1 MQKAVVVEV
10 LLTTAMAGC
19 AAAPSQ
25 MPVPVHPIAN
35 KMPTAPRSARGSA
48 PSPTHKKRIRRPAV
62 VKRGF
67 QDRPESNWRPTG
79 RPISSRW
86 ETIVIHHSA
95 TLRGG
100 AASFDRHH
108 QDKGWDELGYHF
120 VIGNGVGYADGR
132 IYVSAR
138 WDKQMHGAHCKTPD
152 NRYNKH
158 GIGIC
163 LIGNLEAHAATYKQI
178 ESLARLVSFLSRE
191 GDISR
196 SQILTH
202 GGVTNRT
209 ACPGRFFS
217 LQPVFRR
224 MLMRSVSASSE

>member
-1 MQKAVVVEV
+1 MTGKVGRIAV
-10 LLTTAMAGC
+10 GC
-19 AAAPSQ
+19 AGVLIVCS
-25 MPVPVHPIAN
+25 
-35 KMPTAPRSARGSA
+35 GC
-48 PSPTHKKRIRRPAV
+48 PA
-62 VKRGF
+62 
-67 QDRPESNWRPTG
+67 RPTG
-79 RPISSRW
+79 IASLNPYLGSKPRPISVLPPTRPPPRPVVRNTNPPQQSWTPSMGISDRW
-86 ETIVIHHSA
+86 RYIVIHHSGSDA
-95 TLRGG
+95 STPEGMRDWHVNGRGW
-100 AASFDRHH
+100 
-108 QDKGWDELGYHF
+108 KELGYHF

-209 ACPGRFFS
+209 ACPGRYFS
-217 LQPVFRR
+217 LQPVFQR
-224 MLMRSVSASSE
+224 MLMRSVSASSR